1 MSLIS
6 VIIPVYNSSKS
17 IEKCLESACN
27 QTFKDF
33 DIIIVDDGSTDNS
46 VEVMKKYFES
56 KQDVIRWKIIRQPNG
71 GPSKAR
77 NNGVKASESEYIAF
91 LDSDDYWSPDHLKR
105 LYDFMSQKKC
115 DFVCTNKTLKHK
127 KIIKLTIKNMIWHC
141 YVQSSTMLVRR
152 NIFLDCEGFNEKK
165 KYSEDYQ
172 LWLTICAKK
181 YLAYYIPYRDVFTF
195 ENKAIYGQ
203 SGLSSNLWA
212 MEQGELDN
220 YKILRDMK
228 CISLLRYLFA
238 IEYSYLKFII
248 RKIVVSLRH
257 VLYSKKQLS

>member
-1 MSLIS
+1 MARIGFG
-6 VIIPVYNSSKS
+6 
-17 IEKCLESACN
+17 
-27 QTFKDF
+27 TFK
-33 DIIIVDDGSTDNS
+33 IYYS
-46 VEVMKKYFES
+46 
-56 KQDVIRWKIIRQPNG
+56 
-71 GPSKAR
+71 
-77 NNGVKASESEYIAF
+77 YIFVLVFFKF
-91 LDSDDYWSPDHLKR
+91 LIDY
-105 LYDFMSQKKC
+105 
-115 DFVCTNKTLKHK
+115 
-127 KIIKLTIKNMIWHC
+127 I
-141 YVQSSTMLVRR
+141 
-152 NIFLDCEGFNEKK
+152 EGFNEKK